1 MKAGKLLFILF
12 RLLAGGAFIYAAVLK
27 IADPLGFAQDVLNY
41 QVVGPMLAFPVAV
54 FLPWVELFAGLGLVS
69 GALEKGGALVASA
82 LYAGFI
88 GLVLSVIVR
97 GLDVDCG
104 CFGSLS
110 SKADWRLVV
119 QDVVLLA
126 MSLAI
131 LFRTDSNAPARR
143 KPVSQ

>member
-1 MKAGKLLFILF
+1 MRAGKVLLILF
-12 RLLAGGAFIYAAVLK
+12 RLLTGGAFIYAAVLK
-27 IADPLGFAQDVLNY
+27 IADPMGFAQDVLNY
-41 QVVGPMLAFPVAV
+41 RVVGPTLAFPVAV
-54 FLPWVELFAGLGLVS
+54 FLPWVELFAGLSLIS
-69 GALEKGGALVASA
+69 GVVEKGGALVASI

-110 SKADWRLVV
+110 SKADWRLVA
-119 QDVVLLA
+119 QDAVLLA

-131 LFRTDSNAPARR
+131 LFRADSKADA
-143 KPVSQ
+143 

>member
-1 MKAGKLLFILF
+1 MKSGKVLFVLF

-27 IADPLGFAQDVLNY
+27 IAEPLGFAQDILNY
-41 QVVGPMLAFPVAV
+41 RVIGPGLAFPVAA

-69 GALEKGGALVASA
+69 GVFEKGGALFASV

-110 SKADWRLVV
+110 SKADWRLVA

-131 LFRTDSNAPARR
+131 LFRADSKASSRHNKNR
-143 KPVSQ
+143 